1 MGYECLIA
9 GLPEIQAGI
18 DAPMSMEALETL
30 LDESLRKKDKEQLR
44 LLKSHGRTGACAFVL
59 DWLDFNRDLNNVLT
73 AEVCRKHGLNPE
85 KFVIGE
91 MPDNIGPEV
100 REVSKTADLY
110 ERERRIDALRFA
122 WLEERTRMISFS
134 LENVLAYY
142 LMNEMLNRWSLLT
155 PEKGEVIFRDMVKDM
170 KKGVNINNI

>member
-1 MGYECLIA
+1 MGYEYLLT
-9 GLPEIQAGI
+9 GLPDLSANGA
-18 DAPMSMEALETL
+18 APMSMEALDAL
-30 LDESLRKKDKEQLR
+30 FDEQLRAKDKEQLR
-44 LLKSHGRTGACAFVL
+44 LLKSHARRGTCQFVQ
-59 DWLDFNRDLNNVLT
+59 DWLAFNRDLNNLLT

-91 MPDNIGPEV
+91 MPDDVEPEV
-100 REVSKTADLY
+100 KAASKVEDLY

-142 LMNEMLNRWSLLT
+142 LMAQMLNRWTVLT
-155 PEKGEVIFRDMVKDM
+155 PEKGESVFRELVAEM
-170 KKGVNINNI
+170 KKEVSL

>member
-1 MGYECLIA
+1 MNYECLLS

-30 LDESLRKKDKEQLR
+30 LDETLRKKDKEQLR
-44 LLKSHGRTGACAFVL
+44 LLKKHGRNGACQFVL

-73 AEVCRKHGLNPE
+73 AEVCRKHGLNPA
-85 KFVIGE
+85 KYVIGE
-91 MPDNIGPEV
+91 MPDDVEPEV
-100 REVSKTADLY
+100 REVSKTEDLY

-142 LMNEMLNRWSLLT
+142 LMNEMLNRWTVLT
-155 PEKGEVIFRDMVKDM
+155 AEKGEAIFREMVKEM
-170 KKGVNINNI
+170 KKGVNI